1 MARFGF
7 CGPSYTS
14 QSPNVD
20 FERCANLYPELIEG
34 QGKSQFALY
43 PTPGLD
49 LAVTLPTNAPVVAMI
64 QVPGT
69 SGGAYRT
76 FAVSGRGFYEI
87 FGSPGIGF
95 GFTLLGTMSGGN
107 PATLPGDCSMT
118 YGAATGGIG
127 MLIASGGSTYSF
139 LLATNTFA
147 VAVTG
152 LTQVGKVG
160 YCDGFFLATEAPGN
174 TIAASSPLDPTT
186 WPGASVAQIAVFPDF
201 IVDMAVNQR
210 QVWFFGQ
217 TASVVYYDSGNFPF
231 PLDVIQGSYIE
242 HGAIQ
247 GGGALTGT
255 TVQKLDNSLFWLGIS
270 ELGQGIV
277 WRANGY
283 TPQRVSNHAV
293 EFAIQKYASEVVVL
307 DNQLQT
313 TGIQDATAYVYQDQ
327 GHAFYV
333 LYFPSANAKRGA
345 TWVYDVAT
353 GMWHE
358 RFFLNP
364 ADGLEYA
371 HRSQCHAL
379 LTDNTNSPLAHLVGD
394 WESTGNI
401 YQMQI
406 PTFSDSTTTGA
417 TTWNFATD
425 FGNPIQR
432 VRRSPYISTEKEW
445 IVHRE
450 FQLDMETGI
459 GPIPGFATPSTS
471 PEFIY
476 LLTPLGVMKQV
487 YVDDAGA
494 LHVNTLGIP
503 PNAQVTSVVINYDGL
518 TYELRIADGLFAS
531 PQWFQ
536 IPTAYNLPASYP
548 LATNAGK
555 FQSGIYNLGGGGG
568 GGGHAVGIITPK
580 QDYRGPEV
588 ILRWSDDSGHLWK
601 YNLYQDTGV
610 VGAYKQR
617 VRFSRLGRSRQRI
630 YEVKWTDAVPFRI
643 VDAYVKADQDY
654 TPQKRLVKKLAETA

>member
-14 QSPNVD
+14 QSPNAD
-20 FERCANLYPELIEG
+20 DERCANLYPEQIEG

-43 PTPGLD
+43 PTPGLK
-49 LAVTLPTNAPVVAMI
+49 LVVTLPTGLPICGMI

-69 SGGAYRT
+69 VGGSYRT
-76 FAVSGRGFYEI
+76 FAVSGTGFYEI

-95 GFTLLGTMSGGN
+95 GFTLLGTMTTGN
-107 PATLPGDCSMT
+107 PAHVPGQVSMA
-118 YGAATGGIG
+118 YGAATGGLG
-127 MLIASGGSTYSF
+127 MLIASGGAAYSF

-152 LTQVGKVG
+152 LAQVGKVG

-201 IVDMAVNQR
+201 IADMIVNQR
-210 QVWFFGQ
+210 QIWFFGQ
-217 TASVVYYDSGNFPF
+217 TASVVYYDSGNSPFPF
-231 PLDVIQGSYIE
+231 DVIQGSYIE
-242 HGAIQ
+242 HGAAQ
-247 GGGALTGT
+247 GSGEALVGSTA
-255 TVQKLDNSLFWLGIS
+255 QKLDNSIFWLGIS
-270 ELGQGIV
+270 QLGQGIV

-283 TPQRVSNHAV
+283 TPQRISNHAV
-293 EFAIQKYASEVVVL
+293 EFAMQKYAAELRVSG
-307 DNQLQT
+307 NM
-313 TGIQDATAYVYQDQ
+313 GIQDAVAYTYQDQ

-333 LYFPSANAKRGA
+333 LYFPQANDMRGA

-353 GMWHE
+353 GEWHE

-364 ADGLEYA
+364 VDGKEYA

-379 LTDNTNSPLAHLVGD
+379 CTTSTQEPLAHLVGD
-394 WESTGNI
+394 WEPTGNI

-406 PTFSDSTTTGA
+406 PTFSDDATTGVTA
-417 TTWNFATD
+417 WDFATD

-432 VRRSPYISTEKEW
+432 VRRAPYISTEKEW

-459 GPIPGFATPSTS
+459 GPIPGFAMPSTS

-476 LLTPLGVMKQV
+476 LLTPLGVVKQV
-487 YVDDAGA
+487 YVDDGGS
-494 LHVNTLGIP
+494 LHVTTAGIP
-503 PNAQVTSVVINYDGL
+503 PDAQVTNVVINYDGL
-518 TYELRIADGLFAS
+518 TFELRVADGFAS

-548 LATNAGK
+548 LATNSSK
-555 FQSGIYNLGGGGG
+555 LQSGIYNLGGGGG